1 MVMVETISRI
11 NYLLAKRGQI
21 LLKILPI
28 TMDKRNNFIVCAFCK
43 KVIINQDPSK
53 NICYEPI
60 LCIIHRELKKDE
72 DSVFSIIEDSV
83 YHYRCYVKKNR
94 KENNKLIKDLDK
106 LSGVVHC

>member
-1 MVMVETISRI
+1 MAEMISRI
-11 NYLLAKRGQI
+11 SYLLARKRQVF
-21 LLKILPI
+21 LKIPI
-28 TMDKRNNFIVCAFCK
+28 NMDKRNNFIVCAFCK
-43 KVIINQDPSK
+43 KVVINQNPSK

-106 LSGVVHC
+106 LGVIHC